1 MALSRFGD
9 VPPVAS
15 KGGTS
20 YGQSRL
26 YKAFFHA
33 EPLPENALR
42 TGRCRAHALRVMDPR
57 WFQISALSGLLIY
70 GMGWLSF
77 EIDVAQAAVTLAAVL
92 LTQFAGTR
100 WAKLPAFDAK
110 SALISGLSLCLL
122 LRTNHLAL
130 AAAAGVV
137 TIASKFLLRMN
148 GKHLFNP
155 TNFGLVAMM
164 LATDGAV
171 WVSPGQWGN
180 IAFFAFLL
188 ACAGGLV
195 VMRAERSD
203 VTLAF
208 IVSWIALVAGRSLWL
223 GEPLAIPLHRLQ
235 SGALLLFTFFMI
247 SDPRTTP
254 DARTGRIVF
263 AMLVAWGAWYV
274 QFRMFRTN
282 GLLWSLAVFSLC
294 TPMLDWLLPG
304 ARYRWTARPLFF
316 LRKPEPALP

>member
-1 MALSRFGD
+1 
-9 VPPVAS
+9 
-15 KGGTS
+15 
-20 YGQSRL
+20 
-26 YKAFFHA
+26 
-33 EPLPENALR
+33 
-42 TGRCRAHALRVMDPR
+42 MDPR

-70 GMGWLSF
+70 GMRWLDF
-77 EIDVAQAAVTLAAVL
+77 EIGLAQAAITLGAVL
-92 LTQFAGTR
+92 LTQFIGTR
-100 WAKLPAFDAK
+100 WAKLPVFDPK

-130 AAAAGVV
+130 AVIAAMV
-137 TIASKFLLRMN
+137 TIASKFLLRVN

-180 IAFFAFLL
+180 VAFFGFLMI
-188 ACAGGLV
+188 CMGGLV
-195 VMRAERSD
+195 VMRAARSD

-208 IVSWIALVAGRSLWL
+208 IASFLALVIGRSLYL

-254 DARTGRIVF
+254 NSRAGRIVF
-263 AMLVAWGAWYV
+263 AALVAWGAWYV
-274 QFRMFRTN
+274 TFRMFRTN

-294 TPMLDWLLPG
+294 TPIIDWLLPG
-304 ARYRWTARPLFF
+304 THYRWMARPF
-316 LRKPEPALP
+316 LSFGKSQPASS